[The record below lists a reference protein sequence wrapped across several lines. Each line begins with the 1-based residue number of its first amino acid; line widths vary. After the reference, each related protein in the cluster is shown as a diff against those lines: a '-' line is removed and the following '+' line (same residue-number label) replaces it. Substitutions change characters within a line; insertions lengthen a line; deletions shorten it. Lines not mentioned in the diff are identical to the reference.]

1 MYYIIS
7 YIHIMYHLCICTYM
21 IIYIIY
27 IYNHNMNVIAS
38 AGHHVHLS
46 QRPLCLPFFQAGL
59 ERSTEGLG
67 HSVGER
73 DRGGEGVAESFG
85 GLKIVKLNA
94 IINVN

>member
-1 MYYIIS
+1 
-7 YIHIMYHLCICTYM
+7 M
-21 IIYIIY
+21 IIYNIY

-85 GLKIVKLNA
+85 GLKMVKLNA
-94 IINVN
+94 IINGN